1 MYLGTDI
8 ILHVKQIK
16 YYFRKTNTNPLHKGW
31 GQVANGLRGKRKS
44 YICTVA
50 HTMVITT
57 VCYCYVLEQA

>member
-16 YYFRKTNTNPLHKGW
+16 YYLRKKKYKSPSQGMGAGSQW
-31 GQVANGLRGKRKS
+31 AQGKKKEL
-44 YICTVA
+44 CTVA